1 MGRPKQMTRAEKL
14 EIKKERGERNH
25 VEGKFGQAKNG
36 YGLTDI
42 RACKKVTSEAWI
54 GGIWLA
60 MNLKRYMDL
69 VSKAGL
75 MAIIQ
80 LMIVFLCAFL
90 GKIRAFDRAVTAQL
104 ALMKRLSDFSWAG
117 QPGYWGNPSWA
128 RALR

>member
-1 MGRPKQMTRAEKL
+1 MGRPRQMTRAERL

-25 VEGKFGQAKNG
+25 VEGKFEQAKNG

-42 RACKKVTSEAWI
+42 RVRGMVTSEAWI

-69 VSKAGL
+69 VLKVGL

-80 LMIVFLCAFL
+80 LVIVFLSAFL
-90 GKIRAFDRAVTAQL
+90 GKTRAFGRAMAAQL
-104 ALMKRLSDFSWAG
+104 AVMKGFPILPG
-117 QPGYWGNPSWA
+117 QGNPGIGSSHPWPGT
-128 RALR
+128 